1 MSKKKGASGGLMPGG
16 NFLKL
21 VPLDYIFA
29 ALCTGFCFSSFI
41 TLLTKFG

>member
-21 VPLDYIFA
+21 VPLDYILPHCVPAFALA
-29 ALCTGFCFSSFI
+29 AL
-41 TLLTKFG
+41 